1 MRHGGEAGGGCG
13 MKRATLCLAL
23 LATPCLGQSLAPEVT
38 QETVSATICVRGYAK
53 TVRPSFWASQR
64 IKMRL
69 LRERGETWISAPIYQ
84 LDHIVP
90 LCLGGHPTD
99 PANLQLQPWA
109 EAYRKDRLEAKAC
122 CLVCTG
128 QVSLQEA
135 QGAIMADWQ
144 AAYHTY
150 AKIKCRRGK

>member
-1 MRHGGEAGGGCG
+1 MSRFTA
-13 MKRATLCLAL
+13 LAL
-23 LATPCLGQSLAPEVT
+23 ILIATPCQSQSLAPEVT
-38 QETVSATICVRGYAK
+38 PETVSETVCVAGYTK

-64 IKMRL
+64 IKFQML
-69 LRERGETWISAPIYQ
+69 KAAGETWIAAPLYQ

-99 PANLQLQPWA
+99 PANLHLQPWV
-109 EAYRKDRLEAKAC
+109 EAQRKDRIEAKLC

-128 QVSLQEA
+128 QVPLATA
-135 QGAIMADWQ
+135 QGAIIADWQ

-150 AKIKCRRGK
+150 AKVKCRRRP